1 MADKASGFEGGL
13 LVRSLAETE
22 DVARRIAPRLRVGDT
37 VALKGELGAGKT
49 TMARAILRSLGV
61 GGEIPSPSFTL
72 VQEYETP
79 RMNIV
84 HCDLYRVSDTAELT
98 ELGLEEALHDGA
110 LLIEWPE
117 RAMSAIA
124 GDALWIEMEIAG
136 VSERRVKISGPERWA
151 FLREREQAA
160 S

>member
-13 LVRSLAETE
+13 LVRSVAETE
-22 DVARRIAPRLRVGDT
+22 DLARRIAPRLRVGDT

-84 HCDLYRVSDTAELT
+84 HCDLYRVSDAAELT
-98 ELGLEEALHDGA
+98 ELGLDEALHDGA
-110 LLIEWPE
+110 LLIEW
-117 RAMSAIA
+117 
-124 GDALWIEMEIAG
+124 WIEMEIAG